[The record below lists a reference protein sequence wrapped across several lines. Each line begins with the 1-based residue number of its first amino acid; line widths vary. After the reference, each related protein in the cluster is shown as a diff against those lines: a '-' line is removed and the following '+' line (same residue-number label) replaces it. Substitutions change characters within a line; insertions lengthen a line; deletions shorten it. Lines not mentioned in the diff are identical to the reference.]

1 MLLGFQ
7 NQVVPQELK
16 TTSQTINSQDFNSA
30 WRFRWNS
37 IEHTH
42 SNNFTIIMIII
53 VTMTSFYFYVC
64 YSHSS
69 VISGSDYVTFT
80 ELQNS
85 TELTLTIH
93 FVGEPGQ
100 VTRLFPQSILRGMG
114 YPLDLKVILKVWIGL
129 VSQLNELAK
138 PLSRSDRPGY

>member
-1 MLLGFQ
+1 MTFQ
-7 NQVVPQELK
+7 VKLHRTHTLK
-16 TTSQTINSQDFNSA
+16 QLHDNHDNH
-30 WRFRWNS
+30 R
-37 IEHTH
+37 
-42 SNNFTIIMIII
+42 NNDVF
-53 VTMTSFYFYVC
+53 FYFYVC

-69 VISGSDYVTFT
+69 VILGSDYVTFT

-114 YPLDLKVILKVWIGL
+114 YPLDLKVSLKVCIGL